1 MLGDDRALS
10 MAEIGVW
17 YGNVSVHLLSEFPTL
32 HMLLVDPY
40 HLRSEGLVETRS
52 CLHFRHKELD
62 RCRRRSTTRP
72 SGWGYM

>member
-1 MLGDDRALS
+1 MVELLRQQQKMLGDDRALS

-40 HLRSEGLVETRS
+40 HLRSEGLVEPRS
-52 CLHFRHKELD
+52 CLHLSVRK
-62 RCRRRSTTRP
+62 S
-72 SGWGYM
+72 